1 MPEILIRGKHVMP
14 WILKPEGDPVW
25 NAEDWSRAST
35 LEIRWTALGVSEKDR
50 RELLPC
56 AIWKAKFP
64 GLTYAPLIESKLLTL
79 AV

>member
-1 MPEILIRGKHVMP
+1 MPEMLVRGHQMRP
-14 WILKPEGDPVW
+14 WILKPDQDPCW
-25 NAEDWSRAST
+25 NTEDWGRAAT
-35 LEIRWTALGVSEKDR
+35 LEMRWTALGVSEKDR

-64 GLTYAPLIESKLLTL
+64 GLTYNPIVESKLRSL